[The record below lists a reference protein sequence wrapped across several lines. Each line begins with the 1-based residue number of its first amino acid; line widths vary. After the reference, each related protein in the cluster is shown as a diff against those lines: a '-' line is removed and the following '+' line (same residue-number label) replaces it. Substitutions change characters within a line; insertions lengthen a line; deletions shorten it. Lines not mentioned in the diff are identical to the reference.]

1 MWLQRFRQFLAD
13 LVAALLS
20 FVREPRASLH
30 ILRTLPEMLAGSRL
44 AKDWTGE
51 PSSRQSAAEA
61 DSGES
66 GGLTTTPADS
76 VTNPLALYFKS
87 HTKGRGIWKY
97 EHYLD
102 VYHRF
107 FAKFVGKEVHVVE
120 VGIFSGGSLDMWKSY
135 FGPKCKVYGID
146 IREECKVY
154 ADDRVEIF
162 IGDQADRTFW
172 KSFKEKVPQVDILID
187 DGGHLPEQQIA
198 TLEEMLP
205 HLRPGGVYL
214 CEDILSD
221 SNRFPAYIYGLLRRL
236 NTFDYRPGD
245 LMVDA
250 TPFQGAIHSV
260 HAYPYVTVIEKS
272 STQIEHFQLPMQ
284 GTEWAPISLAGTPEV
299 TLSTPG

>member
-1 MWLQRFRQFLAD
+1 MWPQRFRQFLAD

-20 FVREPRASLH
+20 LIREPRESLQ
-30 ILRTLPEMLAGSRL
+30 ILRMLPEMLAGARL
-44 AKDWTGE
+44 AKNWADQ
-51 PSSRQSAAEA
+51 PSSDHSVAKPDSA
-61 DSGES
+61 ES
-66 GGLTTTPADS
+66 GSLATTSADS
-76 VTNPLALYFKS
+76 VVNPLALYFKN

-102 VYHRF
+102 IYHRF
-107 FAKFVGKEVHVVE
+107 FSKFVGKEVHVVE

-135 FGPKCKVYGID
+135 FGSKCKVFGID
-146 IREECKVY
+146 IREECKAY

-162 IGDQADRTFW
+162 IGDQADRAFW
-172 KSFKEKVPQVDILID
+172 KSFKEKVPPVDIIID
-187 DGGHLPEQQIA
+187 DGGHLPEQQIV

-205 HLRPGGVYL
+205 HLRPGGIYL

-245 LMVDA
+245 LIVDA

-260 HAYPYVTVIEKS
+260 HAYPYVTVIERS
-272 STQIEHFQLPMQ
+272 SAQIGHFQLPMQ
-284 GTEWAPISLAGTPEV
+284 GTEWAPISHAGTPEIS
-299 TLSTPG
+299 LSTQG